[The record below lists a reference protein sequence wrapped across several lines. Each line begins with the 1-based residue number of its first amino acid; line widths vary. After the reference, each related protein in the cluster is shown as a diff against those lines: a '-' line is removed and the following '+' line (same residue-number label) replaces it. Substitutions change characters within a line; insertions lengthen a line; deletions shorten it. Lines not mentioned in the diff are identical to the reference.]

1 MPKNK
6 DKPETLRIVST
17 EGGYAV
23 FIFPSSQPA
32 AVFTSG
38 FDLLDWVAG
47 RVADWETQRSELVAP
62 VLPEAPAGGDSD
74 VDAVPAD
81 A

>member
-1 MPKNK
+1 MPKNM

-32 AVFTSG
+32 SVFTSG
-38 FDLLDWVAG
+38 FDLLDWVAN
-47 RVADWETQRSELVAP
+47 RIADWETQRGELAAP
-62 VLPEAPAGGDSD
+62 MMPEATACGDPD
-74 VDAVPAD
+74 VDAVPVD

>member
-1 MPKNK
+1 MPKTQ

-32 AVFTSG
+32 AVFTRG

-47 RVADWETQRSELVAP
+47 HVADWETQRAVALP
-62 VLPEAPAGGDSD
+62 VEIAAAEPGGDAGL
-74 VDAVPAD
+74 DAVPAD